1 MCSVIGPTFD
11 EHIKNCLKKE
21 KLSMRIIASTILILT
36 LLGILV
42 LLGSCLNLTEPDP
55 PRAEPWLCSIN
66 ADGTGFRKIKKV
78 DSSFGTNGFWDIYMT
93 KDDRIIFYGEKLWIS
108 DTDSINVAQIT
119 PDDLTMWKLPTRL
132 SQSPDGSKL
141 FFAADKNIYEL
152 SYPGY
157 QLSKLTDQ
165 TIRWLRNPMVSDL
178 GNYITY
184 SSRGY
189 GTPAKFTE
197 YLYWMNINSGKSG
210 IIPTIDSICV
220 NSYYSETE
228 DYVYYEGVNIKRSR
242 LDGSELS
249 VVTTG
254 GSMYPYASFDL
265 SSDLRHI
272 IHIWDETPT
281 LDVLCF
287 DKQLNTAIRL
297 PIKQNSNAD
306 YLARI
311 CKNVNKL
318 FYVRP
323 APGVSQLLCVYDLDS
338 GEYRVLTDNI
348 ANFTVGGFEMIAP
361 SWDGSKVFF
370 YAYVGYK

>member
-1 MCSVIGPTFD
+1 
-11 EHIKNCLKKE
+11 
-21 KLSMRIIASTILILT
+21 
-36 LLGILV
+36 
-42 LLGSCLNLTEPDP
+42 
-55 PRAEPWLCSIN
+55 
-66 ADGTGFRKIKKV
+66 
-78 DSSFGTNGFWDIYMT
+78 
-93 KDDRIIFYGEKLWIS
+93 
-108 DTDSINVAQIT
+108 
-119 PDDLTMWKLPTRL
+119 
-132 SQSPDGSKL
+132 
-141 FFAADKNIYEL
+141 
-152 SYPGY
+152 
-157 QLSKLTDQ
+157 
-165 TIRWLRNPMVSDL
+165 MVSDL

>member
-1 MCSVIGPTFD
+1 MKIYIVI
-11 EHIKNCLKKE
+11 
-21 KLSMRIIASTILILT
+21 S

-42 LLGSCLNLTEPDP
+42 LLGSCLKLTDPDL

-66 ADGTGFRKIKKV
+66 ADGTGFRMIKKV
-78 DSSFGTNGFWDIYMT
+78 DLNFGTNGFWDIYMT

-157 QLSKLTDQ
+157 QISKLTDQ
-165 TIRWLRNPMVSDL
+165 TIRWLRNPLVSDL

-184 SSRGY
+184 SSSGY

-197 YLYWMNINSGKSG
+197 YLYWMNVNSGESG

-220 NSYYSETE
+220 NSYYSEAE
-228 DYVYYEGVNIKRSR
+228 EYVYYEGVNIKRSR

-254 GSMYPYASFDL
+254 GSMYPYTSFDL
-265 SSDLRHI
+265 SSDLRYI

-287 DKQLNTAIRL
+287 DKQLDTAIRL

-311 CKNVNKL
+311 CKKVNKL
-318 FYVRP
+318 FYVKP
-323 APGVSQLLCVYDLDS
+323 AAGVSQLLCVYDLDS
-338 GEYRVLTDNI
+338 GEDRVLTDT
-348 ANFTVGGFEMIAP
+348 AVVGGFEMIAP
-361 SWDGSKVFF
+361 TWDGSKVFF
-370 YAYVGYK
+370 YAYVAYK